1 MKTRIFTLFTCL
13 LLAGQICNA
22 AHHASKKVSCA
33 DAIIGHYFATQEALA
48 ADDLDTTKVAAKALS
63 AAQEDSPCAKEIGE
77 ATKAIVKAADIDAAR
92 VAFKTLS
99 DAVIPLIEAEGVNSS
114 QAHLV
119 HCSMAFEFSG
129 ASWLQKDKPVANPY
143 FGSQMFAC
151 GSVEQSFG
159 EEK

>member
-48 ADDLDTTKVAAKALS
+48 ADDLDATKVAAKALS
-63 AAQEDSPCAKEIGE
+63 AALEDSSCGE

-92 VAFKTLS
+92 VAFKILS
-99 DAVIPLIEAEGVNSS
+99 DAVIPLVEAEGVNSS
-114 QAHLV
+114 QANLV

-129 ASWLQKDKPVANPY
+129 ASWLQKDKSVANPY